1 MVMAAT
7 VLLQRQKLVKSA
19 SFQFKNSSRQKRIE
33 NMLLLLLMSGIWRQ
47 KVTGRSNLSS
57 SSIPPS
63 FPILFKKRT
72 TAIVIHFYIV
82 FPVEFVAAA
91 AAASAWS
98 SLQWIACHTSTCHF
112 QWRIHRSQLYAT
124 KLAPFFSDA
133 DVILFQVVKY
143 QVSIITL
150 LLLHFLPVD
159 VHFKANLKECIGIYK
174 QNESAAFNL
183 SSFWSYL

>member
-1 MVMAAT
+1 MVVMVMAAT

-33 NMLLLLLMSGIWRQ
+33 NMLLLLLLMSGIWRQ
-47 KVTGRSNLSS
+47 KVTGRSNLSSS

-91 AAASAWS
+91 AASA
-98 SLQWIACHTSTCHF
+98 
-112 QWRIHRSQLYAT
+112 
-124 KLAPFFSDA
+124 
-133 DVILFQVVKY
+133 
-143 QVSIITL
+143 
-150 LLLHFLPVD
+150 
-159 VHFKANLKECIGIYK
+159 
-174 QNESAAFNL
+174 
-183 SSFWSYL
+183 